1 MRCTIQAGIT
11 RPSSN
16 ACAKRARRGHDLP
29 FATDLSA
36 AVARL
41 VQLVPP
47 TRLDLVDEVIVRVA
61 RRDLSVTLDWP
72 PTHVA
77 HQLVFRSGASTPV
90 KCRSGGRRARWST

>member
-1 MRCTIQAGIT
+1 MHDPGRHYAAIFERLCEAG
-11 RPSSN
+11 
-16 ACAKRARRGHDLP
+16 AAGHDLP

-47 TRLDLVDEVIVRVA
+47 TRRDLVDEVIVRVA

-77 HQLVFRSGASTPV
+77 HQLVFRVRRVHAGEVPL
-90 KCRSGGRRARWST
+90 RGRRARWST

>member
-77 HQLVFRSGASTPV
+77 HQLVFRVRRVHAGEVPL
-90 KCRSGGRRARWST
+90 RGRRARWST